1 MNNNDP
7 FSSVR
12 LKPRQIEQPIEDV
25 SNRNNSSQED
35 PFSDV
40 RLKKA
45 EGFPYLYETGRHAAR
60 LGSRIAETVGG
71 IPGDVSK
78 LIQSGLFAG
87 LESLTGM
94 KIPEAVK
101 ESKRQ
106 RFPTSSELKEKSQE
120 ISGGYTAPQN
130 DIEKS
135 FDEVSETVAG
145 LLGPMKFR
153 KALQVGVGSSLAKEG
168 IKALG
173 YGETPQ
179 EAGKLGTMFLLST
192 MNPGGA
198 MKYASAQ
205 YEKANALSKGASVT
219 AKSMESNLK
228 PFVQELKKGVS
239 TPSKTAVIRPTE
251 ELLNKIS
258 NGKIAVQDLTSAK
271 RDLNTLMKD
280 PALLKREKKLLK
292 VLSKEIDK
300 AIMPFEKIKPEFSK
314 AYRPANEIYGAVM
327 QGNKASEFVKNIL
340 GNKSVL
346 GAIAGEAF
354 LGHPEYIIP
363 TAAGAYGA
371 IKAAKAADFF
381 TRLAKSPELQKYYIR
396 AMSAAAR
403 EDVGAL
409 RLYADKIEEEFNQSK
424 HHPHAPKNN
433 HKSIQEE
440 LQE

>member
-1 MNNNDP
+1 M
-7 FSSVR
+7 
-12 LKPRQIEQPIEDV
+12 EQPTEDV
-25 SNRNNSSQED
+25 SNRNNSSAED

-60 LGSRIAETVGG
+60 LSSRIAETIGG

-78 LIQSGLFAG
+78 LVQSGLFAG

-101 ESKRQ
+101 DSKRQ
-106 RFPTSSELKEKSQE
+106 RFPTSSELKEKSKE

-135 FDEVSETVAG
+135 FDDVTETVAS

-205 YEKANALSKGASVT
+205 YQKANDLAKGASVT
-219 AKSMESNLK
+219 AKSLESNLK
-228 PFVQELKKGVS
+228 PFVQDLKKGVS

-251 ELLNKIS
+251 EILSKIN
-258 NGKIAVQDLTSAK
+258 NGKISVQDLTSAK

-280 PALLKREKKLLK
+280 PELLKRERILLK
-292 VLSKEIDK
+292 VLSKEIDN
-300 AIMPFEKIKPEFSK
+300 AIKPFEKIKPEFSK
-314 AYRPANEIYGAVM
+314 AYRPANEINGAVM
-327 QGNKASEFVKNIL
+327 QGSKASDFVKKIL
-340 GNKSVL
+340 GGKSML
-346 GAIAGEAF
+346 GAVAGEAL
-354 LGHPEYIIP
+354 LGHSELIIP
-363 TAAGAYGA
+363 TFAAAGGAYGA
-371 IKAAKAADFF
+371 ARSADFF

-396 AMSAAAR
+396 AMSAAAK

-409 RLYADKIEEEFNQSK
+409 RLYSDKIEELFNQNPQGPYS
-424 HHPHAPKNN
+424 ANDRIN
-433 HKSIQEE
+433 R
-440 LQE
+440 